1 MKIVHALQAL
11 FTYRDDLRPIP
22 TRGTRRRWVVAITAA
37 MAVSVVLTATVSTA
51 FALLAV
57 LVAGPAYLWFA
68 RRATRNMTFA
78 PASTVPDGRRRAQVL
93 EAQRQAYSLISA
105 VALIAGLV
113 TVNLVVTFGVDV
125 APVPFATLAWLAFLA
140 GLYVLPWTPVAILAW
155 RLPDEMPVGRI
166 PAA

>member
-1 MKIVHALQAL
+1 MNVVLTLQSL
-11 FTYRDDLRPIP
+11 FTYRDDPRPIP
-22 TRGTRRRWVVAITAA
+22 ARGTRRRMVVAISAA
-37 MAVSVVLTATVSTA
+37 IAVSVVLTATVSSG

-57 LVAGPAYLWFA
+57 LVVGPAYLWFA

-78 PASTVPDGRRRAQVL
+78 QAATVPDERRRGQVL
-93 EAQRQAYSLISA
+93 EAHRLAYSLISA

-113 TVNLVVTFGVDV
+113 TVNLVVTFGVDF
-125 APVPFATLAWLAFLA
+125 APVPFTTLAWLAFLA

-155 RLPDEMPVGRI
+155 RLPDEMPVGQV